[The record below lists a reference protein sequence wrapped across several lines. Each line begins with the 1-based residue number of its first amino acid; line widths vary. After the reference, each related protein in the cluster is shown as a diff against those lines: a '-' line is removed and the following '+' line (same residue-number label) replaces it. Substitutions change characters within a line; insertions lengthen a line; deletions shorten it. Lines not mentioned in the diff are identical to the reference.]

1 MEEKDFYYFEFLGER
16 CIKHLFKD
24 FLYQLEDIQEKYSI
38 EDEDFE
44 RIRNRVLDKG
54 NDTIRFFRDQG
65 ENYTKLNLGNK

>member
-1 MEEKDFYYFEFLGER
+1 LGER

-38 EDEDFE
+38 EDDDFE
-44 RIRNRVLDKG
+44 KIRNRVLDKG

-65 ENYTKLNLGNK
+65 ENYTKLNSGE

>member
-1 MEEKDFYYFEFLGER
+1 MEEKDFHYFEFLGER

-24 FLYQLEDIQEKYSI
+24 FLYQLEDVQEKYSI
-38 EDEDFE
+38 EEEDFE

-65 ENYTKLNLGNK
+65 ENYTKLNSEDK

>member
-38 EDEDFE
+38 EDDDFE

-65 ENYTKLNLGNK
+65 ENYTKLNSGE